1 MGTATLIQNTAG
13 SVVVFAE
20 TLGGTPAPSLT
31 TADVSLDIKKP
42 NAAAFVNV
50 PLVAGVNATA
60 DIGTGADGTVTLE
73 APGTAGNAFTVEVF
87 VPAGTSPLEVTVVSN
102 VIEVNLA
109 VDSGVAVAADNT
121 ATLVAQTISD
131 AWAGGFAEA
140 SGTGEDPLT
149 IAEAV
154 QTLAG
159 GTDGTFINIGNG
171 FYTVVLS
178 AGNLDT
184 TGSMYIQLRGP
195 TIRPA
200 LESVLVIDSLP
211 VTPPTVTVPGTTLIT
226 GVVSTLA
233 GNLASG
239 ISVIAKTLSVPSI
252 SGGVAATVDAI
263 YTKTDSNGQF
273 VLKLLTGSQVDIL
286 IPAVN
291 FRRTITVP
299 ASSANLFSMP

>member
-13 SVVVFAE
+13 SIVLFAE
-20 TLGGTPAPSLT
+20 TLGGTPAAALT

-60 DIGTGADGTVTLE
+60 TIGNGADGTVILE

-102 VIEVNLA
+102 VIEVNLS
-109 VDSGVAVAADNT
+109 VDSGVAVAAENT
-121 ATLVAQTISD
+121 ATLVAQAISD

-140 SGTGEDPLT
+140 TGTGDDPLT

-154 QTLAG
+154 QTLSG

-200 LESVLVIDSLP
+200 LESVLVIASVP
-211 VTPPTVTVPGTTLIT
+211 VTPPMVTVPGTTLIT
-226 GVVSTLA
+226 GVVSTLD
-233 GNLASG
+233 GSLTSN
-239 ISVIAKTLSVPSI
+239 ISVIARTLSVPAV
-252 SGGVAATVDAI
+252 SGGVAVTANAV
-263 YTKTDSNGQF
+263 YVKTDTNGQF
-273 VLKLLTGSQVDIL
+273 ILKLLTGSQVDIM

-291 FRRTITVP
+291 YRRTITVP
-299 ASSANLFSMP
+299 TSSVNLFDMP